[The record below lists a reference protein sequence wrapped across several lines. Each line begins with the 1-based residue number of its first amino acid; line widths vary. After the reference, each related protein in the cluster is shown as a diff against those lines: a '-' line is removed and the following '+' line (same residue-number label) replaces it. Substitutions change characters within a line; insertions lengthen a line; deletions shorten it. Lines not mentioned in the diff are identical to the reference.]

1 MKIKKGIL
9 LSALLS
15 MKLFSLPL
23 FSQCTPNTTI
33 NEEGISPKVST
44 PGCVNSRYERTLFF
58 TYRKDTV
65 LFGTTVIID
74 SIFITS
80 IDNLRQGLSYSLNMQ
95 KQVFS
100 PGTNYYQNCINV
112 YGTPT
117 NSLKAYDTVAVKMTS
132 YITYFGTVYPVQDV
146 MYAVM
151 PVNPLPNVAVLKTGN
166 VLNAVMGATS
176 YNWLLCDFGYAK
188 IPNSNVSVYT
198 PTVSG
203 NFAVEVNLNGCID
216 TSSCYNVNVTN
227 IADEKDQMGI
237 NVYPSLVV
245 NDLQIQSAENID
257 RIEVYDQLGREVGR
271 MNIENKLDIITMPF
285 SEKSPGIYTLK
296 FYSGNRI
303 TLKRIMKE

>member
-15 MKLFSLPL
+15 MKMFSLPL
-23 FSQCTPNTTI
+23 FSQCTPDNTI
-33 NEEGISPKVST
+33 NIEGISPKVST

-80 IDNLRQGLSYSLNMQ
+80 IDNLRPGLYYSLNMP

-151 PVNPLPNVAVLKTGN
+151 PVNPLPNVAVLKTDN

-176 YNWLLCDFGYAK
+176 YNWLLCDFGYAI
-188 IPNSNVSVYT
+188 IPNANGSVYT

-216 TSSCYNVNVTN
+216 TSSCYNVNVTS
-227 IADEKDQMGI
+227 IADESAGKSV

-245 NDLQIQSAENID
+245 NDLHIQLAGNID
-257 RIEVYDQLGREVGR
+257 RIEVFDQLGREVGR
-271 MNIENKLDIITMPF
+271 MNIDTNSDNVTIPF
-285 SEKSPGIYTLK
+285 SDQSSGTYFLK
-296 FYSGNRI
+296 FYSSNRVFVR
-303 TLKRIMKE
+303 RIMKE